1 MKKGRAKGLL
11 KPRKSRVSAVFQ
23 VVFIMAFI
31 AGLGGMLLTAR
42 ALGIF
47 FKS

>member
-1 MKKGRAKGLL
+1 M
-11 KPRKSRVSAVFQ
+11 VSAVSRAI
-23 VVFIMAFI
+23 FITVFI